1 MSETRSEEISEL
13 AGATAVE
20 ACWVQWAAL
29 GSPAASV
36 RRVSP
41 SAIVDVEALILL
53 SVHASERERRLA
65 DLVSWWARVGSGLTS
80 VQRFRSVADAFPVG
94 GQDGLSVFASLAE
107 EAGDRRWSR
116 HVDPDMERPPTRNK
130 GTDAPNLSESCALW
144 PRLRAGFG
152 VGAKADALAYL
163 LGSRGA
169 WASTKEIAFAT
180 GYSTVAARSA
190 TTEMALARFIRET
203 GDRPVQYSAP
213 PESWAALLE
222 LPGTPPEA
230 PPWRFWSEIFAFLAG
245 ATEWSRSVSDPAAPG
260 SHVLASRARDLLERH
275 TRAFAFNR
283 IAAPDPDGYRGLAAV
298 EGLLATTRV
307 VAEWVKGHL

>member
-20 ACWVQWAAL
+20 ACWAQWAAL

-36 RRVSP
+36 RRASP
-41 SAIVDVEALILL
+41 TAIVDVEALILL
-53 SVHASERERRLA
+53 SVHASARERRLA

-80 VQRFRSVADAFPVG
+80 VQRFRSVADAFPA
-94 GQDGLSVFASLAE
+94 GQDGLSAFASLAE
-107 EAGDRRWSR
+107 EVGDRRWSR
-116 HVDPDMERPPTRNK
+116 HVDPDMERPPTRTK
-130 GTDAPNLSESCALW
+130 GTDAPRLTESCALW

-152 VGAKADALAYL
+152 VGAKADTLAYL
-163 LGSRGA
+163 LGSGGA
-169 WASTKEIAFAT
+169 WATTKEIAFAT
-180 GYSTVAARSA
+180 GYSTVAVRSA

-203 GDRPVQYSAP
+203 GDRPAQYSAP
-213 PESWAALLE
+213 PESWAILLE
-222 LPGTPPEA
+222 FQGTPPKA

-245 ATEWSRSVSDPAAPG
+245 ATDWSRSAIAPTAPG

-275 TRAFAFNR
+275 TRAFTFNR
-283 IAAPDPDGYRGLAAV
+283 IAVPDPDGYRGLEAV
-298 EGLLATTRV
+298 EGLLATTKV